1 MFQVVAGILLLL
13 SVPLAHLIIFVIVII
28 SAVIFKANGVISLA
42 FIKDKLNQKLLIITG
57 CILIAL
63 SIASHNNGT
72 SSLQAFVVLTIS
84 GVALLVL
91 GKIGMDVEHS
101 TENLAIRNVFDII
114 FLMAFITGI
123 IIEFRFLLFLPGYL

>member
-1 MFQVVAGILLLL
+1 VFQVVAGILLLL